1 MGLLTEQVTTEDI
14 SILPDGTVKVRQKR
28 VILDDDVA
36 IFERESTTTLDKL
49 ADDDARIADIEARLV
64 AADAKVK
71 AKKDKK
77 PKGGPNA

>member
-1 MGLLTEQVTTEDI
+1 MGILTEQVTTEDI

-28 VILDDDVA
+28 VILDDGVV

-49 ADDDARIADIEARLV
+49 ADDDVRIADIEARLV
-64 AADAKVK
+64 AADAGVK
-71 AKKDKK
+71 AKKNKK